1 MRLEK
6 PMSFDPITSRASL
19 LRELEAGWKLFDG
32 IYDSFTPAQWAKK
45 FGKTWTYA
53 DQPYHLAY
61 FDQMTTKSLREG
73 PNAPADRMHLRSVGQ
88 MHEWNRREFAK
99 RPAGQTVEDS
109 LRQMRESRAALKQ
122 QIASMTDQQLQ
133 DKAWMPLLF
142 GWSPAWGVAQAAV
155 VHNVAEYW
163 KLWLRTGKRTPP
175 PSPDAVHVRLDFM
188 MRFMPAAMNRE
199 LAARTPFTAVWNF
212 TGPGGGAWTFR
223 VRDGKCTV
231 TEELASPADVMLT
244 MKPETFHK
252 IVVKMSPPPLL
263 MLTGQMKV
271 KGLSKM
277 GTFGKLFPEPRP
289 DQIIEPP
296 AAGIVVG

>member
-1 MRLEK
+1 MA
-6 PMSFDPITSRASL
+6 FDPISSKQSL
-19 LRELEAGWKLFDG
+19 LRELDAGWTLFDS
-32 IYDSFTPAQWAKK
+32 IYDTFTPAQWARK

-61 FDQMTTKSLREG
+61 FDQMITKALREG
-73 PNAPADRMHLRSVGQ
+73 SNAPADRMRLRTVGD
-88 MHEWNRREFAK
+88 MHEWNRREFAR

-109 LRQMRESRAALKQ
+109 LRQMRESREALRK
-122 QIASMTDQQLQ
+122 QIAGMSEAQLQ
-133 DKAWMPLLF
+133 DHAWMPLLF
-142 GWSPAWGVAQAAV
+142 GWGPAWGVAQAAV

-163 KLWLRTGKRTPP
+163 KLWIRTGQKTPA

-188 MRFMPAAMNRE
+188 MRFMPVAMNKE

-223 VRDGKCTV
+223 VRGAQCRV
-231 TEELASPADVMLT
+231 SEELASPADVMLT

-252 IVVKMSPPPLL
+252 IVAKMTAPPLL

-271 KGLSKM
+271 KGLGKM
-277 GTFGKLFPEPRP
+277 GTFGKLFPEPKP
-289 DQIIEPP
+289 DQILEP
-296 AAGIVVG
+296 AAAGMVVG